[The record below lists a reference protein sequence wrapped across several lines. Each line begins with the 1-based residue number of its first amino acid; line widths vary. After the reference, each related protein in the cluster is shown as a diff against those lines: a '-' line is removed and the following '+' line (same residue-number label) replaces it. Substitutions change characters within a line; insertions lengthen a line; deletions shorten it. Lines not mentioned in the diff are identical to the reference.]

1 MDGSESARKRAT
13 QGPHSPSSTNK
24 GAKRRAPVHDSGVGN
39 NENSNPNIISAPSI
53 DSGTAHSSVT
63 CGTAAKHVRKSGSGI
78 SSLGAVNLPARVVPD
93 TPMSSTVEE
102 HDASVDI
109 WSLGV
114 LRYELLYGGPP
125 FEQKNNQISS

>member
-53 DSGTAHSSVT
+53 DSGAFCYAVAGLCVWYIMLVSYS
-63 CGTAAKHVRKSGSGI
+63 KHI
-78 SSLGAVNLPARVVPD
+78 FL
-93 TPMSSTVEE
+93 
-102 HDASVDI
+102 
-109 WSLGV
+109 
-114 LRYELLYGGPP
+114 
-125 FEQKNNQISS
+125 F